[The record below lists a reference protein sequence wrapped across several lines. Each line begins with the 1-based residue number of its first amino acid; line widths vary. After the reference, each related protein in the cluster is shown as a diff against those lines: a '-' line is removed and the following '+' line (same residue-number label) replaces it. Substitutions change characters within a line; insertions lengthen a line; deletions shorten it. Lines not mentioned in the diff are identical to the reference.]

1 MNLVAIFKNIHI
13 VPMDISTYSAPHH
26 EDYLTICIADNG
38 IGIHGAYMR
47 SGKSPLIRSIG
58 NDHAESLRYA
68 TKGFSSKNL
77 PDNESR
83 GYGISTNLDMVVN
96 GLGGDFFLLSGKA
109 FYWSDEDGEQYVN
122 LPDEMNWD
130 GTIILVRIPLKQ
142 KCGFDVYRYIE

>member
-1 MNLVAIFKNIHI
+1 
-13 VPMDISTYSAPHH
+13 MDISTYSAPHH

-47 SGKSPLIRSIG
+47 SGKSQLIRFIG

-96 GLGGDFFLLSGKA
+96 GLGGDFFLLSGLA
-109 FYWSDEDGEQYVN
+109 FYW
-122 LPDEMNWD
+122 
-130 GTIILVRIPLKQ
+130 
-142 KCGFDVYRYIE
+142 